1 MALQAGAWIS
11 GLLPTLESF
20 QKNWGNIHGRIG
32 RALLTLMYPRPFS
45 SHQYWWTGQLH
56 FGNTLELS
64 LDDPAFLYG
73 ATVFTTLRVYQQ
85 NPRQP
90 LTALEAHLKRLEIQ
104 VDALGW
110 KAPSWEQVNLAVHTL
125 APNYPVLRI
134 TLFPDGRELVTGR
147 ALPLDLAQKQQTGV
161 VLLAIE
167 GGRSW
172 PHLKTGNYLV
182 SFQAWKQ
189 AEAHG
194 AQEAILMEEGTWLET
209 SRGNLWAWD
218 GSQYLTPPE
227 EGCLAGI
234 FRQQLLSALAS
245 LAIPHAVVPFTPER
259 QRSFQAVG
267 YSNSVVELLPVR
279 GIIEAESSGAVR
291 KELKDL
297 TPMHRLLQYFYG
309 AAEL

>member
-1 MALQAGAWIS
+1 
-11 GLLPTLESF
+11 
-20 QKNWGNIHGRIG
+20 
-32 RALLTLMYPRPFS
+32 MYPRRS
-45 SHQYWWTGQLH
+45 STHQYWWTGQLH
-56 FGNTLELS
+56 FGHTLDLS
-64 LDDPAFLYG
+64 IDDPAFIYG
-73 ATVFTTLRVYQQ
+73 ATVFTTLRIYHQ
-85 NPRQP
+85 NPQHP

-110 KAPSWEQVNLAVHTL
+110 EAPAWEQVNLAVQAL

-147 ALPLDLAQKQQTGV
+147 ALPPDLEQKQQKGV
-161 VLLAIE
+161 VLLAVE

-182 SFQAWKQ
+182 SFQAFRK
-189 AEAHG
+189 AEAQG
-194 AQEAILMEEGTWLET
+194 AQEAILMQEGTWLET

-234 FRQQLLSALAS
+234 FRQQLLSKLAD
-245 LAIPHAVVPFTPER
+245 LAIPHAVVPFSPER
-259 QRSFQAVG
+259 QRSFQAIG
-267 YSNSVVELLPVR
+267 YGNSVVELLPVR
-279 GIIEAESSGAVR
+279 GIIGSTEVR

-297 TPMHRLLQYFYG
+297 TPMHRLLQYFHQIPG
-309 AAEL
+309 L

>member
-1 MALQAGAWIS
+1 M
-11 GLLPTLESF
+11 
-20 QKNWGNIHGRIG
+20 NH
-32 RALLTLMYPRPFS
+32 
-45 SHQYWWTGQLH
+45 YWWTGQLH
-56 FGNTLELS
+56 VGNTLDLS
-64 LDDPAFLYG
+64 IDDPGFIYG
-73 ATVFTTLRVYQQ
+73 ATVFTTLRIYHQ
-85 NPRQP
+85 NPQHP

-110 KAPSWEQVNLAVHTL
+110 EAPSWEQVNLAVHAL

-134 TLFPDGRELVTGR
+134 TLLPDGRELVTGR
-147 ALPLDLAQKQQTGV
+147 ALPPDLEQNQQQGV
-161 VLLAIE
+161 VLLALE

-182 SFQAWKQ
+182 SFQAFRK
-189 AEAHG
+189 AEAQG
-194 AQEAILMEEGTWLET
+194 AQEAILMQEGTWLET

-234 FRQQLLSALAS
+234 FRQQLLSRLAH
-245 LAIPHAVVPFTPER
+245 LEIPYAVVPFTPER

-267 YSNSVVELLPVR
+267 YGNSVVELLPVR
-279 GIIEAESSGAVR
+279 GILGAESSGIAEIE

-297 TPMHRLLQYFYG
+297 TPMHRLLQYFHQSPG
-309 AAEL
+309 L

>member
-1 MALQAGAWIS
+1 MAVS
-11 GLLPTLESF
+11 SLLMNNS
-20 QKNWGNIHGRIG
+20 
-32 RALLTLMYPRPFS
+32 LMYPRPSS

-73 ATVFTTLRVYQQ
+73 ATVFTTLRVYRQ
-85 NPRQP
+85 NPQHP
-90 LTALEAHLKRLEIQ
+90 LTALEAHLHRLEVQ

-110 KAPSWEQVNLAVHTL
+110 ESPSWEQVNLAVQTL
-125 APNYPVLRI
+125 APYYPVLRI
-134 TLFPDGRELVTGR
+134 TLLPDGRELVTGR
-147 ALPLDLAQKQQTGV
+147 ALPPDLAQKQQTGV
-161 VLLAIE
+161 VLLAVE

-182 SFQAWKQ
+182 SFQALRQ
-189 AEAHG
+189 AGAHG
-194 AQEAILMEEGTWLET
+194 AKEAILMKEGTWLET

-234 FRQQLLSALAS
+234 FRQQLLSTLAN
-245 LAIPHAVVPFTPER
+245 LQIPHAVLPFTPER
-259 QRSFQAVG
+259 QRSFRAVG

-279 GIIEAESSGAVR
+279 EIIEAELSGAAR
-291 KELKDL
+291 KDFKDL
-297 TPMHRLLQYFYG
+297 TPMHRLLQYLYET
-309 AAEL
+309 AEL